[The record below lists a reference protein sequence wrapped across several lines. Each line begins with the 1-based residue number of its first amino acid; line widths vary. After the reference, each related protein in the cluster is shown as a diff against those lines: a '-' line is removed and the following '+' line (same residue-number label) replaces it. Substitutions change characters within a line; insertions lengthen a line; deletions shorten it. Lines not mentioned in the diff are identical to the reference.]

1 MLSGRLEKWAMLLL
15 QFDIKYVPQIA
26 AKGQVLANFL
36 AAHPIP
42 DVFLVDDDLPD

>member
-15 QFDIKYVPQIA
+15 QFDIKYVSQIA
-26 AKGQVLANFL
+26 AKGQVL